1 MKNSLFSYFGKY
13 FSVGIINTAL
23 HWLIFFLLIWL
34 IELSSAWANLI
45 AFTVAASFSF
55 FANAIY
61 TFKVQA
67 TRKRYFYFMIFMALL
82 SFQTGWATD
91 WFNLPKIVALVS
103 FSGLSLVLGFLYSR
117 YLVFNDN
124 PLKQ

>member
-1 MKNSLFSYFGKY
+1 MKYPLFSYFRKY
-13 FSVGIINTAL
+13 FWVGIINTAL

-67 TRKRYFYFMIFMALL
+67 TKKRYFYFMIFMALL

-103 FSGLSLVLGFLYSR
+103 FSALSLVLGFLYSR

-124 PLKQ
+124 P